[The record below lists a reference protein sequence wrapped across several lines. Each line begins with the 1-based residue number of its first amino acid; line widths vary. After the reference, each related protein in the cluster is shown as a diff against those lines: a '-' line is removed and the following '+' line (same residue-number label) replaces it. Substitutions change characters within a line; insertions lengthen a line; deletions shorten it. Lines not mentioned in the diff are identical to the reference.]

1 MFRGE
6 VWELTGHSGKRGAI
20 PRMVVLISVDALGA
34 IPLRVVAPL
43 TPWQEKYSAA
53 PWMVRIPPVL
63 NSGLETAQAADALQV
78 SSVSIGRLSRRLGE
92 IPESL
97 TAEIARAVG
106 LILNLPGQSGL

>member
-6 VWELTGHSGKRGAI
+6 VWELAGQLSKRGAL
-20 PRMVVLISVDALGA
+20 PRSVVILSADALGA
-34 IPLRVVAPL
+34 IPLRVVVPL
-43 TPWQEKYSAA
+43 TPWEEKYNSA

-78 SSVSIGRLSRRLGE
+78 CSVSIARLSRRLGE
-92 IPESL
+92 IPEPL